1 MKNSEATEAAL
12 KQTRDDYVCRNRRFI
27 LRIGFAGDWPDPW
40 ISLIPT
46 FGDPLILKSG
56 EFLFLQ
62 RVLADQKGV
71 LISDTEQEGDWFDH
85 I

>member
-1 MKNSEATEAAL
+1 VDFS
-12 KQTRDDYVCRNRRFI
+12 
-27 LRIGFAGDWPDPW
+27 
-40 ISLIPT
+40 IPT